1 MKLKVIVVPAS
12 SVVLIK
18 LAIEVARVL
27 LGVGNSLRNIKRY
40 HSENINL
47 YKQWFAM
54 LLRAYFLDEEGLL
67 S

>member
-1 MKLKVIVVPAS
+1 MELKVIVLSAS

-18 LAIEVARVL
+18 LAIKVACVL

-47 YKQWFAM
+47 YKQ
-54 LLRAYFLDEEGLL
+54 
-67 S
+67 